1 MADKVDLQDQLKLL
15 VSELP
20 KTEKRQKLEYQKIE
34 RLVKKSELLLSKK
47 EEQLKVQENKIH
59 AWILQKSKKSMNTL
73 VKIKPGLNFYEF
85 GKWLKTSGNRTEFHA
100 SKFVNA
106 SLEEMDKWI
115 DLPAQPVLHNL
126 FIRYRQIEAEINN
139 SKLEFKELRQNEGRL
154 KKELEK
160 EMDVLQLK
168 IDAIKRDIS
177 RSSSIN
183 ASRYKT
189 YGTASVAKS
198 KVPKMDIENWEDAEN
213 FAVKYMRWLGFTDAR
228 KTRAGS
234 DEGKDVESSKAVAQV
249 KDMGTGVS
257 RPMLQQLFG
266 VAAAEKKI
274 PVFFA
279 RSYAKTA
286 KEWGQKHGMALFQFS
301 IRGDVK
307 AVSTKAEQ
315 ILKKKSS

>member
-1 MADKVDLQDQLKLL
+1 MANMIDAEERLNQLNLDLL
-15 VSELP
+15 SA
-20 KTEKRQKLEYQKIE
+20 EKRQTLELQKIE
-34 RLVKKSELLLSKK
+34 RLVKKSELQLAKFQ
-47 EEQLKVQENKIH
+47 EQLRNNELRIH
-59 AWILQKSKKSMNTL
+59 AWMLQKSKSNNPGIKVIPDIYFGVARPISSFTHSKYL
-73 VKIKPGLNFYEF
+73 VDAPISDME
-85 GKWLKTSGNRTEFHA
+85 
-100 SKFVNA
+100 
-106 SLEEMDKWI
+106 KWI
-115 DLPAQPVLHNL
+115 DLPIVPTLHNMFTRRREIENNL
-126 FIRYRQIEAEINN
+126 KTSSLETKEVVERKRQVKKQFEVEKKALQSKIK
-139 SKLEFKELRQNEGRL
+139 KLETNIALSISKRHSGGR
-154 KKELEK
+154 
-160 EMDVLQLK
+160 
-168 IDAIKRDIS
+168 KR
-177 RSSSIN
+177 
-183 ASRYKT
+183 AS
-189 YGTASVAKS
+189 TA
-198 KVPKMDIENWEDAEN
+198 PKMDIENWEDAEN
-213 FAVKYMRWLGFTDAR
+213 FAVKYMRWLGFADAR

-286 KEWGQKHGMALFQFS
+286 KEWGQKHEMALFQFS

>member
-1 MADKVDLQDQLKLL
+1 MIDLEEKLEQLNLNLL
-15 VSELP
+15 
-20 KTEKRQKLEYQKIE
+20 KAEKRQRFEYQKIE

-47 EEQLKVQENKIH
+47 EDQLKSIETKIH
-59 AWILQKSKKSMNTL
+59 AWILQKSRKVGFQQTFVKL
-73 VKIKPGLNFYEF
+73 VPTMFKARMAEF
-85 GKWLKTSGNRTEFHA
+85 AVKGFSNVTKAEKLVGKDLRD
-100 SKFVNA
+100 
-106 SLEEMDKWI
+106 LEVLI
-115 DLPAQPVLHNL
+115 DLPTQPSLHNL
-126 FIRYRQIEAEINN
+126 FIKRRELIESKQKSKSEFNDVKNYESQIRRQLENEI
-139 SKLEFKELRQNEGRL
+139 
-154 KKELEK
+154 
-160 EMDVLQLK
+160 DVLKSK
-168 IDAIKRDIS
+168 IDDTKREITRS
-177 RSSSIN
+177 VSSSAN
-183 ASRYKT
+183 RFKK
-189 YGTASVAKS
+189 YGDLSGAKS
-198 KVPKMDIENWEDAEN
+198 SPPKMAIENWEDAEN
-213 FAVKYMRWLGFTDAR
+213 FAVKYMRWLGFADAR

-234 DEGKDVESSKAVAQV
+234 DEGKDVESSRAVAQV

>member
-1 MADKVDLQDQLKLL
+1 MIDVEEKLKQLNLDLLRA
-15 VSELP
+15 
-20 KTEKRQKLEYQKIE
+20 EKRQTLELQKFE
-34 RLVKKSELLLSKK
+34 RLVKKSESQLAKCQD
-47 EEQLKVQENKIH
+47 QLKSNELKIH
-59 AWILQKSKKSMNTL
+59 AWILQKSRLRFDSCM
-73 VKIKPGLNFYEF
+73 
-85 GKWLKTSGNRTEFHA
+85 LKTSNKNPYPVSRLPQTHQKVTFASYFVGNPIIRIEQG
-100 SKFVNA
+100 
-106 SLEEMDKWI
+106 I
-115 DLPAQPVLHNL
+115 DLPSHPSLHNL
-126 FIRYRQIEAEINN
+126 F
-139 SKLEFKELRQNEGRL
+139 LRRHHIQQVIKNANTEVQL
-154 KKELEK
+154 TKELE
-160 EMDVLQLK
+160 
-168 IDAIKRDIS
+168 
-177 RSSSIN
+177 
-183 ASRYKT
+183 Y
-189 YGTASVAKS
+189 KS
-198 KVPKMDIENWEDAEN
+198 KKRFEYELVVIKEKIRSIHWNKQNMVSDRRSIAITKIPKMDIENWEDAEN

-274 PVFFA
+274 PIFFA

-315 ILKKKSS
+315 ILKKKSN

>member
-1 MADKVDLQDQLKLL
+1 MIDAEEKLRQLNLDLLKA
-15 VSELP
+15 
-20 KTEKRQKLEYQKIE
+20 EKRQRFEYQRIE
-34 RLVKKSELLLSKK
+34 RLVKKSEQLLIKK
-47 EEQLKVQENKIH
+47 EELLKTQENKIH
-59 AWILQKSKKSMNTL
+59 AWILQKSKKSLNTL
-73 VKIKPGLNFYEF
+73 VKIRPGLNYYEF
-85 GKWLKTSGNRTEFHA
+85 GKYLKTSGNRTEFHA
-100 SKFVNA
+100 NKFVDS
-106 SLEEMDKWI
+106 SLEEIEKWI

-126 FIRYRQIEAEINN
+126 FIRYRQIEAEINH

-160 EMDVLQLK
+160 DVDALQSK
-168 IDAIKRDIS
+168 IEALKRDVS
-177 RSSSIN
+177 RSSSNN

-189 YGTASVAKS
+189 YGTASGSNS
-198 KVPKMDIENWEDAEN
+198 KAPKMDIENWEDAEN
-213 FAVKYMRWLGFTDAR
+213 FAVKYMRWLGFADAR

-315 ILKKKSS
+315 ILKKK

>member
-1 MADKVDLQDQLKLL
+1 MIDAEEKQRQLNLDLLKA
-15 VSELP
+15 
-20 KTEKRQKLEYQKIE
+20 EKRQRFEYQRIE
-34 RLVKKSELLLSKK
+34 RLVKKSEQLLIKK
-47 EEQLKVQENKIH
+47 EEQLKTQENKIH
-59 AWILQKSKKSMNTL
+59 AWILQKSKKSLNTL
-73 VKIKPGLNFYEF
+73 VKIRPGLNYYEF
-85 GKWLKTSGNRTEFHA
+85 GKYLKTTGNRTEFHA
-100 SKFVNA
+100 NKFVEA
-106 SLEEMDKWI
+106 SLEEIEKWI

-160 EMDVLQLK
+160 EMDALQSK
-168 IDAIKRDIS
+168 IEAVKRDIS
-177 RSSSIN
+177 RSSSNN

-189 YGTASVAKS
+189 YGTASGVKS
-198 KVPKMDIENWEDAEN
+198 KAPKMDIENWEDAEN
-213 FAVKYMRWLGFTDAR
+213 FAVKYMRWLGFADAR

-315 ILKKKSS
+315 ILKKK